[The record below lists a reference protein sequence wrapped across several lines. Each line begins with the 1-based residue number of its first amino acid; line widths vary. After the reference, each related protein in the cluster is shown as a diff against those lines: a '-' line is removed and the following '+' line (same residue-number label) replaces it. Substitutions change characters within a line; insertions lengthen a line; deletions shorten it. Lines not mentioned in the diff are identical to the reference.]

1 MAAENR
7 NKAVKATDKDT
18 SAQSDSAQEKRNRNP
33 TKLAP
38 GSTLTLVVS
47 VRSLCPT
54 CAGARQIL
62 TWLLGHGAGP
72 LLGVCSAA
80 LAASWFPGRGA
91 AADCA
96 CFL

>member
-1 MAAENR
+1 MAAENSH
-7 NKAVKATDKDT
+7 KAVKVKDKEQT
-18 SAQSDSAQEKRNRNP
+18 DSAQEKRNRNP

-47 VRSLCPT
+47 VRSLCPP

-62 TWLLGHGAGP
+62 TCLLGHGAGP

-80 LAASWFPGRGA
+80 LAAGWFPGRGA
-91 AADCA
+91 PADCA